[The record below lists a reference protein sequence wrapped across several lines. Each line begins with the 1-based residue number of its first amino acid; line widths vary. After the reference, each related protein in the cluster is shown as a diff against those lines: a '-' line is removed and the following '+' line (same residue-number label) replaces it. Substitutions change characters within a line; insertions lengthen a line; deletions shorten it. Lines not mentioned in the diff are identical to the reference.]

1 MISLGIFSLILGL
14 IVAYL
19 LDILTKRLLLTYKLP
34 CSSIPLYYIL
44 LPILA
49 FILGLNFT
57 PVKPLGS
64 LLDYCLGYGFL
75 CLLILTAVMDYY
87 TLEVRHRF
95 VFLVGLLGIL
105 QYFLIGSP
113 TLFEMLVGFFA
124 ASLPLLLISILT
136 QGSIGGGDIKLLAS
150 CGLMLGYSHVLLGT
164 FLAIVIGGMY
174 GIFLLTLDRKHKK
187 DALPFVPFLAIG
199 LGISYLWGGPIIS
212 WYLSLLS

>member
-14 IVAYL
+14 ITAYL
-19 LDILTKRLLLTYKLP
+19 LDTLTKRLLLQYNLP
-34 CSSIPLYYIL
+34 RPSIPLYYIL

-49 FILGLNFT
+49 FILGLNFAL
-57 PVKPLGS
+57 VKQGY
-64 LLDYCLGYGFL
+64 LLNYCLGYCFL
-75 CLLILTAVMDYY
+75 CLLTLTAVMDYY

-95 VFLVGLLGIL
+95 IFLIGLLGLL
-105 QYFLIGSP
+105 QYILTGSP

-124 ASLPLLLISILT
+124 ASLSLLLISILT

-150 CGLMLGYSHVLLGT
+150 CGLMLGYSNVLLGT
-164 FLAIVIGGMY
+164 FLAIVIGGVY
-174 GIFLLTLDRKHKK
+174 GIFLLTLGRKHKK

-199 LGISYLWGGPIIS
+199 LGISYLWGSPIIS

>member
-34 CSSIPLYYIL
+34 WSSIPLYYIL

-49 FILGLNFT
+49 FILGLNFA
-57 PVKPLGS
+57 PVKHLSS
-64 LLDYCLGYGFL
+64 LLDYCLGYSFL
-75 CLLILTAVMDYY
+75 CLLTLTAVMDYY

-95 VFLVGLLGIL
+95 IFLVGLLGIL
-105 QYFLIGSP
+105 QHSLTGSP

-150 CGLMLGYSHVLLGT
+150 CGLMLGYSNVLLGT
-164 FLAIVIGGMY
+164 FLAIVIGGVY
-174 GIFLLTLDRKHKK
+174 GIFLLTLGRKHKK

-199 LGISYLWGGPIIS
+199 LGLSYLWGTSIIS
-212 WYLSLLS
+212 WYFSLF